1 MTETELTRYI
11 DEWLDENAWRL
22 DARLLDFVLDVRLMA
37 AEAVPAAADEAR
49 EPVGVGS
56 PS

>member
-37 AEAVPAAADEAR
+37 AGAVPAAADEAR